1 MMKRL
6 NLAAW
11 AVIWGVFFF
20 ISCANAQTYLAGLTA
35 NSPAAAATNT
45 AIINAAIQRAD
56 NLVALPPGE
65 YYVNSL
71 LMNQSGVRL
80 MGTGEWATT
89 LHFVPT
95 GSATA
100 VAYSGADPGTAIQ
113 VAKTNAAAPNILY
126 NSSIEQM
133 AIKTTDTTYT
143 KIAIRIAVASNVK
156 VSHVLVTGFVGGDS
170 VGLQTMGHEQNLF
183 EDVTL
188 GATVPLR
195 ISPSPATFGGENF
208 TAGHFVFRDMFLLSA
223 GTPATLPHTDVLI
236 DSGTFLTTV
245 MFEGAQAWVGG
256 KYGLYWVATSNGNG
270 ASYQLSFKNVRVEQG
285 GPGAIGF
292 YINFEN
298 TTPPQNIYFEN
309 CNVNSGYVGWYL
321 RNLQLVELVNS
332 QAAVTQSGGR
342 VVDVAGTYEMEWRNM
357 YTQQTDTANI
367 TGFSAGAPYNS
378 VTRPAWILPVSGTW
392 R

>member
-1 MMKRL
+1 L
-6 NLAAW
+6 
-11 AVIWGVFFF
+11 FFF
-20 ISCANAQTYLAGLTA
+20 FSCAHAQASYLAGLMA
-35 NSPAAAATNT
+35 NSPAYAAANT
-45 AIINAAIQRAD
+45 KIINAAIQTP
-56 NLVALPPGE
+56 NTLVALPPGE

-89 LHFVPT
+89 LHFIPT
-95 GSATA
+95 GSATS

-113 VAKTNAAAPNILY
+113 VAKTNAAAPNVLN

-133 AIKTTDTTYT
+133 AIRTTDTTYT
-143 KIAIRIAVASNVK
+143 KIAIRIVVTNNVK
-156 VSHVLVTGFVGGDS
+156 VSHVLVSGFVGGDS

-195 ISPSPATFGGENF
+195 ISPSPATFGGANYS
-208 TAGHFVFRDMFLLSA
+208 AGHFVFRDMFLLSG

-236 DSGTFLTTV
+236 DDGTFLTTV

-256 KYGLYWVATSNGNG
+256 KYGLYWVPNSNGNG
-270 ASYQLSFKNVRVEQG
+270 TSYQLSFKNVRVEQG
-285 GPGAIGF
+285 GTGAIGF
-292 YINFEN
+292 YMDFTNIGA
-298 TTPPQNIYFEN
+298 PQNIYFEN

-321 RNLQLVELVNS
+321 RHLQQVQIVNS

-342 VVDVAGTYEMEWRNM
+342 VVDVDTTALMEWRNM
-357 YTQQTDTANI
+357 WTQQGDVARI
-367 TGFSAGAPYNS
+367 AGFPAGGPYLMLMRPYWNLPTSA
-378 VTRPAWILPVSGTW
+378 IW